1 MFKKSILTAAAAS
14 SISLLVGCTHKPNLA
29 QDPYE
34 NFNRAMFA
42 MNMGLDYSILRPAT
56 HVYDTMTPPEA
67 QKGVSNFFHNIGE
80 LTTIPNDMLQGK
92 LAFAVSDFMRLFVNT
107 TLGVGGLFD
116 VASHIGL
123 HRHVNNFG
131 LTLAYW
137 EGGKKSPYLVLP
149 LIGVGTFRSHFG
161 QVMDIPTTP
170 YMYVNSRYNW
180 AVVGLK
186 GLDIINNRNKYMDA
200 NKLIDTAYDP
210 YIFMR
215 DVYLKTQN
223 ERVRINQTEGF
234 HSNQRVSE
242 DRLTTADFDQG
253 AAAGE
258 NTAAASQ
265 GMTVSTAT
273 DSGYVF
279 DDAPAKSTTKKAET
293 TAQSTKKSQTKK

>member
-1 MFKKSILTAAAAS
+1 MLKKSLLMIAAAS
-14 SISLLVGCTHKPNLA
+14 SISLLTGCTHTPTNP

-42 MNMGLDYSILRPAT
+42 LNMGIDYSVLRPTT
-56 HVYDTMTPPEA
+56 HVYNTMTPPAA
-67 QKGVSNFFHNIGE
+67 QRCVSNFFHNIGE

-92 LAFAVSDFMRLFVNT
+92 LAFTVSDFMRLFINT
-107 TLGVGGLFD
+107 TLGIGGLFD
-116 VASHIGL
+116 VAKHIGIP
-123 HRHVNNFG
+123 RHVNNFG

-149 LIGVGTFRSHFG
+149 LLGAGTFRSHFG
-161 QVMDIPTTP
+161 QVVDIPTTP
-170 YMYVNSRYNW
+170 YIYVPSRYDW
-180 AVVGLK
+180 AMVGLK
-186 GLDIINNRNKYMDA
+186 GLDIVSNRNKFMDA

-215 DVYLKTQN
+215 DVYLQTQN

-234 HSNQRVSE
+234 HSKLRVSE
-242 DRLTTADFDQG
+242 DRLTTADFDRG
-253 AAAGE
+253 AAEGN

-265 GMTVSTAT
+265 GMTASHAA

-279 DDAPAKSTTKKAET
+279 DDAPAKPAAKKAE
-293 TAQSTKKSQTKK
+293 AQAKATPVKK